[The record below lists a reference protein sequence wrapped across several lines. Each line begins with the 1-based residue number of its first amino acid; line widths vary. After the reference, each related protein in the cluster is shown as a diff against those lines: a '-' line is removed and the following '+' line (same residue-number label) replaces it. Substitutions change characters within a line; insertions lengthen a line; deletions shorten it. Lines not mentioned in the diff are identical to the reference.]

1 MGISLK
7 NKSANSIYNI
17 FDHLVR
23 QIHTQ
28 FQTNVLSFHMNHGSE
43 YTNSD
48 MLKFFQE
55 HGIIPIYSSTSD
67 SSYNGVAERSNL
79 TFLND
84 CRTLLIAS
92 HLPNSLWFNAVEFET
107 LMRNAFI
114 NPA

>member
-48 MLKFFQE
+48 MIKFFQE